1 LLLFLPVNTAAGE
14 WVIIDEIDT
23 TKKPERIRYAK
34 FLKERHYQ
42 IMNRIIP
49 ELTPDEKE
57 WVKNRKKAITDAL
70 NSIKGKNTPMNATE
84 EGRAWLSMNAQYISS
99 TLYLQNELKGSL
111 KSVMSLLDTLIAMEN
126 VDDIKFEMKIWSLL
140 VHSLLDF
147 PLKGTQLNQA
157 ISALEMNKGI
167 VFPKGDKVNF
177 LLTDMSSPIARGINF
192 YIIFKYFNGKIT
204 K

>member
-1 LLLFLPVNTAAGE
+1 MLKIVNCFLTIYLLLLFLPVNTAAGE

-70 NSIKGKNTPMNATE
+70 NSIKGKNTP
-84 EGRAWLSMNAQYISS
+84 
-99 TLYLQNELKGSL
+99 
-111 KSVMSLLDTLIAMEN
+111 EN